1 MRALSRP
8 ASRFLTLVCAAL
20 AAMVILAAPALAHDR
35 LVGSTPADGAEILQG
50 EARTITLEFSAEPLK
65 LGNEVRA
72 KDSAGT
78 VLFEGEPQ
86 VDGHEVRVEL
96 EQLPAPGDM
105 TLEWRVV
112 SSDGHPIS
120 GTLTYTVK
128 EDPSKPS
135 EEAASSATEESAS
148 EGTGGGSASGDSG
161 KSGDAAGKG
170 DKNDKASAEATATSI
185 ETPDKVVTDEKKS
198 FNWALW
204 LPVIVAAVLAI
215 AVAIW
220 LLRKNDDED

>member
-8 ASRFLTLVCAAL
+8 VSRICTLVCAAL
-20 AAMVILAAPALAHDR
+20 AAMMILAAPALAHDR

-72 KDSAGT
+72 KDSAGR

-96 EQLPAPGDM
+96 DQLPAPGDM

-128 EDPSKPS
+128 EDPSNPS
-135 EEAASSATEESAS
+135 EEAASSATEESAG
-148 EGTGGGSASGDSG
+148 EGADGGSASGDSG
-161 KSGDAAGKG
+161 KSGDAADQG
-170 DKNDKASAEATATSI
+170 DKKDDERAEATPTSV
-185 ETPDKVVTDEKKS
+185 ESPDKVVDEQKS

-204 LPVIVAAVLAI
+204 IPVIVVALLAI

-220 LLRKNDDED
+220 LLRKNDDD